1 MSDQTVLRETSAPA
15 VPPAAAGEAPSSH
28 GIRPSRR
35 SLVTGAV
42 LFLVAAVGL
51 YFYVPGFWQVST
63 DDAYVNAHVVS
74 IVPKVAA
81 MFRSCMSTTIP
92 KLRAMTCSSS
102 SIQGT
107 SRLP

>member
-15 VPPAAAGEAPSSH
+15 VPPVAAGKAPSSH

-63 DDAYVNAHVVS
+63 
-74 IVPKVAA
+74 
-81 MFRSCMSTTIP
+81 
-92 KLRAMTCSSS
+92 
-102 SIQGT
+102 GT
-107 SRLP
+107 RT